1 MSADFYDILTGIAVG
16 MEKNGSH
23 HLINFPTFQIDDLP
37 KVCRV
42 TFLAGQILSLEDPA
56 CNAYRIPATKP
67 YNTDS
72 AHSGSCGNGSNGIIQ
87 SQVWYHH
94 NKG

>member
-23 HLINFPTFQIDDLP
+23 HLINFLPSKSMIFP

-42 TFLAGQILSLEDPA
+42 TFLAGQILSWRSCLY
-56 CNAYRIPATKP
+56 NLTIPATKP

-72 AHSGSCGNGSNGIIQ
+72 AHSGSCGKWQ
-87 SQVWYHH
+87 
-94 NKG
+94 